1 MARAALP
8 IRLAAALLAAVV
20 ALLALAAAFLRTFAN
35 QAALSLQSARTYE
48 DLEHLNADLER
59 RVEER
64 TRQLAASTERLSTSL
79 AELGDAYRTLEASQ
93 EQLIAAQK
101 MAAFGRLTAGIAHE
115 MNTPLGAALNGLKV
129 ARELVA
135 ECEEVAS
142 DPEARRAVVGELEE
156 LIGNIDEWTGKAIAY
171 IRSIKAHGRVADGVV
186 GLFDVGR
193 LVERD
198 LQPLL
203 MHRLR
208 LAGTTLAVRVARDLP
223 EVRGD
228 SSRFAQVLANLINNA
243 IDACEGLPPE
253 RAAIVVEA
261 VREDREVVITV
272 RDGGCGIDAAAR
284 ERIFDEFYTTKP
296 PGKGTG
302 LGLSIARDVVTG
314 EFGGTLACTDTGPE
328 GTTFA
333 IRLPVREAGAEPHE
347 RSAPARAAA

>member
-1 MARAALP
+1 MARSALP
-8 IRLAAALLAAVV
+8 IRLAAGALAAV
-20 ALLALAAAFLRTFAN
+20 LALMRTFAN
-35 QAALSLQSARTYE
+35 QAALSLQSARRYE
-48 DLEHLNADLER
+48 DLERLNADLER

-64 TRQLAASTERLSTSL
+64 TRQLASSNARLSTSV

-101 MAAFGRLTAGIAHE
+101 MAAFGHLAAGIAHE

-129 ARELVA
+129 ARDLLA
-135 ECEEVAS
+135 ECKEVAA
-142 DPEARRAVVGELEE
+142 DPDAHRAVVGELEA
-156 LIGNIDEWTGKAIAY
+156 LVGNIDAWTGKAIAY
-171 IRSIKAHGRVADGVV
+171 IRSIKSHGRVADGVV
-186 GLFDVGR
+186 ALFDVGC
-193 LVERD
+193 LIERD

-208 LAGTTLAVRVARDLP
+208 LAGVTLEVRVAAELP
-223 EVRGD
+223 ALRGD
-228 SSRFAQVLANLINNA
+228 PSRFAQVLANLINNA

-253 RAAIVVEA
+253 RARILVEA
-261 VREDREVVITV
+261 TREDQDVVIAV
-272 RDGGCGIDAAAR
+272 RDGGYGIAADVR
-284 ERIFDEFYTTKP
+284 ERIFDEFYTTKL

-314 EFGGTLACTDTGPE
+314 EFAGTLACTDTGPE

-333 IRLPVREAGAEPHE
+333 IRVRAREVAGEVHE